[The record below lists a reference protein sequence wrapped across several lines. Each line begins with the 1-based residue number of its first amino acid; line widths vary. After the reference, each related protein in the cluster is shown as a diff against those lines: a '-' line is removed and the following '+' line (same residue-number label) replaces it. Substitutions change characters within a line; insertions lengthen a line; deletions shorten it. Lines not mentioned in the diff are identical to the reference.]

1 MAKKTKLT
9 APRSKK
15 AGKPPRAFPASRQTK
30 RRRVSATVAVKKDTV
45 LKQTDAG
52 TKVLWGANQR
62 RPSKV

>member
-1 MAKKTKLT
+1 MAKKARVT

-15 AGKPPRAFPASRQTK
+15 AGKPPRDLPASRQAK
-30 RRRVSATVAVKKDTV
+30 RRRVSATAAVKKDTM